1 MNCLV
6 RCILINT
13 SRSPKLQR
21 EDLMMMRKRLKNYL
35 QQLQFS
41 VVEAEIQR
49 HRKIMVTT
57 VMVLVMMKMRA
68 GKQIQ
73 GNRLLNE
80 KNFL

>member
-1 MNCLV
+1 
-6 RCILINT
+6 
-13 SRSPKLQR
+13 
-21 EDLMMMRKRLKNYL
+21 MMMRKRLKNYL

>member
-1 MNCLV
+1 VNCLV